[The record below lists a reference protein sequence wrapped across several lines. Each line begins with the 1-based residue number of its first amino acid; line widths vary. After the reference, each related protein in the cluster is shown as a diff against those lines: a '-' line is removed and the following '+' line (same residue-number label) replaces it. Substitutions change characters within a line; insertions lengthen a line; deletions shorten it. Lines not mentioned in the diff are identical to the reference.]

1 MCSRARSCSTVP
13 ARSTRYEAS
22 VPPPPLNPRYGRRPP
37 LCLSLEGSGTAER
50 KGRPYPA
57 GAPSIHGYPMTWTLG
72 RWRAAGALALAPPA
86 PPRLGMGAG
95 PAGATTPCPPME
107 YSVAYAAPVW
117 SVTVLNDLPWRL
129 DGMWYWSPW
138 NGSYESLADHV
149 DRPAGEVERVTLQD
163 RDGSGNLSRSDEIQA
178 WDGPRG
184 LQMLQL
190 AVGPNASA
198 LGMPGGIPPED
209 G

>member
-1 MCSRARSCSTVP
+1 
-13 ARSTRYEAS
+13 
-22 VPPPPLNPRYGRRPP
+22 
-37 LCLSLEGSGTAER
+37 
-50 KGRPYPA
+50 
-57 GAPSIHGYPMTWTLG
+57 MTSTLG
-72 RWRAAGALALAPPA
+72 RWRAAVALALALPA
-86 PPRLGMGAG
+86 SLGMMAG

-198 LGMPGGIPPED
+198 LGMQWGIRLED
-209 G
+209 GYRFLCLNAGSGVDLVTLGAVVGMGGAVVAVLLVAVWRPGRRDRRSRR